1 MSMNVTIET
10 IDSWKKEAERLDSMD
25 DLAHFRSRFL
35 FPQHQ
40 GRNVRYFCG
49 NSLGLQPAKARQYV
63 NEELDDWQDL
73 GVEGH
78 FKSRRP
84 WFSYHRWFAEPLA
97 QLVGAKVHEV
107 VAANTLTANL
117 HLMMTSF
124 YRPTE
129 TRNRI
134 IMAGHEFPSD
144 RYAVESQ
151 VRLHGFTPEEAM
163 VEVQPAPGMDT
174 LTTEQI
180 IGAINEHGSSTA
192 LVLFS
197 GVHFF
202 TGQRFEMK
210 EIAAAAHSVG
220 AMVGF
225 DLAHA
230 VGNVELSLHDWDA
243 DFAVWCSYKYLN
255 AGPGAVGG
263 LFVHERFANQPDLP
277 RLAGWWGNDE
287 ATRFTMEH
295 QFVPTFGADGWQLSN
310 AQVLQMAA
318 LRASLETFV
327 EAGFDRISAKR
338 DRLTAFAERVIND
351 VIGARDWIRIITP
364 STPQNRG
371 AQLSIHFD
379 RSGREV
385 FDALIAAGVIVDWRT
400 PSVIRLAPAP
410 LYSSFADVAAF
421 GEAFAQ
427 ILEGKQ

>member
-1 MSMNVTIET
+1 MNVTIET
-10 IDSWKKEAERLDSMD
+10 IENWKKDAEHLDTMD
-25 DLAHFRSRFL
+25 VLALFRSQFH
-35 FPQHQ
+35 FPQHN
-40 GRNVRYFCG
+40 GADVRYFCG
-49 NSLGLQPAKARQYV
+49 NSLGLQTIKARHYV
-63 NEELDDWQDL
+63 NEELDDWRDL

-97 QLVGAKVHEV
+97 QLVGAKAHEV
-107 VAANTLTANL
+107 VATNTLTVNL

-124 YRPTE
+124 YRPTQ
-129 TRNRI
+129 TRNKI
-134 IMAGHEFPSD
+134 VMAGHEFPSD

-163 VEVQPAPGMDT
+163 VEIQPLPGTDT
-174 LTTEQI
+174 LTTRQI
-180 IGAINEHGSSTA
+180 VEAINEHGASTA

-202 TGQRFEMK
+202 TGQRFDLQ
-210 EIAAAAHSVG
+210 AVASAAHNVG
-220 AMVGF
+220 AKVGF

-263 LFVHERFANQPDLP
+263 LFVHERYANQPDLV

-295 QFVPTFGADGWQLSN
+295 QFVPTYGADGWQLSN
-310 AQVLQMAA
+310 AQVLQMAT
-318 LRASLETFV
+318 LRASLEVFL
-327 EAGFDRISAKR
+327 EAGIDRISTKR
-338 DRLTAFAERVIND
+338 NELTSFAERVITT
-351 VIGARDWIRIITP
+351 VIGRRDWIRIITP
-364 STPQNRG
+364 ATQADRG

-379 RSGREV
+379 RNGKDV
-385 FDALIAAGVIVDWRT
+385 FDALISRGIIVDWRT
-400 PSVIRLAPAP
+400 PSVIRMAPAP
-410 LYSSFADVAAF
+410 LYTSFGDVAAF

-427 ILEGKQ
+427 ILEGIQ